1 MTPEELLVEVVKIL
15 EKLNLSYCITG
26 GFAVSVWGRPRATF
40 DIDIVVQLKQAQ
52 SFKLISL
59 LRNFSEAGYID
70 EETVSKAI
78 RQEGEF
84 NFIHPETGLK
94 VDFWVI
100 AKDPVGLKEIKRAI
114 PQTFNGQVIYFIS
127 PEDLLLSKLRW
138 YKLSNSEKHLEDAR
152 SILKIMKG
160 KLDKKYIR
168 TEVSKQ
174 DILDIWQKLIN
185 NML

>member
-1 MTPEELLVEVVKIL
+1 MTPEELLIEVAKIL
-15 EKLNLSYCITG
+15 EKLNISYCITG
-26 GFAVSVWGRPRATF
+26 GFAVSVWGKPRATF

-59 LRNFSEAGYID
+59 LRSLSGAGYID
-70 EETVSKAI
+70 EEAVEKAI

-100 AKDPVGLKEIKRAI
+100 TKNPVGLKEIKRAI

-138 YKLSNSEKHLEDAR
+138 YKLSRSDKHLEDAR
-152 SILKIMKG
+152 SILKMMDEKI
-160 KLDKKYIR
+160 DKHYIKR
-168 TEVSKQ
+168 EATKQ
-174 DILDIWQKLIN
+174 GILNFWQQLIKF
-185 NML
+185 

>member
-1 MTPEELLVEVVKIL
+1 MTPEELLIEVAKIL
-15 EKLNLSYCITG
+15 EKLNISYCITG
-26 GFAVSVWGRPRATF
+26 GFAVSVWGKPRATF

-59 LRNFSEAGYID
+59 LRNLSEAGYID
-70 EETVSKAI
+70 EKTVGKAI

-100 AKDPVGLKEIKRAI
+100 VKDPVGLKEIKRAI
-114 PQTFNGQVIYFIS
+114 PQTFNGQVIHFIS

-152 SILKIMKG
+152 SIFKMMDNKI
-160 KLDKKYIR
+160 DKHYIDV
-168 TEVSKQ
+168 EAANQ
-174 DILDIWQKLIN
+174 DILELWQHLIN
-185 NML
+185 F